1 MNTASLET
9 CRWCQGPHPIE
20 HCPAVMAAFVK
31 GYDPYQGNAA
41 VTDAADP
48 SVFRGRAL
56 TGRQPNRV
64 GCVSPRKLAG
74 LCAREGCN
82 EARWHGTPYCH
93 AHRLEMVRESHA
105 RRRLMVN
112 EQKRAAHRQRV
123 NA

>member
-9 CRWCQGPHPIE
+9 CRWCKGPHPIE
-20 HCPAVMAAFVK
+20 HCPAVRFAFDPA
-31 GYDPYQGNAA
+31 YTPYQGNSAID
-41 VTDAADP
+41 TEHP
-48 SVFRGRAL
+48 EKYRGQAL
-56 TGRQPNRV
+56 TGRQPNLI
-64 GCVSPRKLAG
+64 GCKSPRKLAG

-82 EARWHGTPYCH
+82 EARWHDTPYCH